1 MPDCNAEND
10 VVPYVL
16 LQSLGNVE
24 LEAGVD
30 FSPVQESEI
39 YILGRNTFHL
49 GSLTFSLDKQQLF
62 DLA

>member
-39 YILGRNTFHL
+39 YILSRNTLHL